1 MNAQDPLA
9 LVSKAASLMEQFE
22 RRCIEL
28 EQQQNRLAQQLEQVA
43 QSLPGVMT
51 RSAEQTLQRV
61 PDTLI
66 RSMQQG
72 MEQPV
77 AGFEKRLQQAGNL
90 IGEGAHSL
98 SDQLK
103 RIERGQRVLL
113 WKGVAVVIGS
123 LLLLLAGGGWLLTQ
137 YRDEIRHNQLRA
149 ELLRAYN
156 AADVTLCDGRLCANV
171 ETKGATYGDR
181 RQYRPVRPR

>member
-28 EQQQNRLAQQLEQVA
+28 EQQQNRLAQQLEHVA

-77 AGFEKRLQQAGNL
+77 AGFEKRLQQAGSL
-90 IGEGAHSL
+90 IGEGAQSL
-98 SDQLK
+98 SDQLR

-113 WKGVAVVIGS
+113 LKGAAVVIGS

-137 YRDEIRHNQLRA
+137 YRDEIRDNQLRA

-156 AADVTLCDGRLCANV
+156 VADVTLCDGRLCANV
-171 ETKGATYGDR
+171 ETKGAAYGDR